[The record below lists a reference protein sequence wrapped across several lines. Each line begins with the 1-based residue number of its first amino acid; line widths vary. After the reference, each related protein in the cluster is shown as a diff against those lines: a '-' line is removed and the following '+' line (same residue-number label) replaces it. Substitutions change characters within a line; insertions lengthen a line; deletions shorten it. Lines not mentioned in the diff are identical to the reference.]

1 MLEEISGLAEILQVY
16 GSTGWAVIC
25 MVVIWH
31 LWRRLNNLQDEQRK
45 ADKET
50 ADRQREADKAVLDQ
64 QRQDMQSTIAALI
77 ETRDAMRAFKE
88 AMETLARRL
97 EKLED

>member
-1 MLEEISGLAEILQVY
+1 MIEEIGGLAEILQVY

-31 LWRRLNNLQDEQRK
+31 LWRRLNALQDGQRE
-45 ADKET
+45 ADKVAAE
-50 ADRQREADKAVLDQ
+50 RQREADKAVVDQ
-64 QRQDMQSTIAALI
+64 QRQDMQVNVAALI
-77 ETRDAMRAFKE
+77 ETRDALRASKE
-88 AMETLARRL
+88 AMETLTRRL